1 MHGISRD
8 AWKRYSVNGSPH
20 WRQYM
25 AGFKYH
31 MPDLSA
37 ALGIH
42 QLPKLDEFIQTR
54 AAYADRYDAM
64 FAGLETVRPL
74 RRRPGVRHAHHLYI
88 VELDLDRLSI
98 DRDKFVAALREEG
111 ISTGIHFIALNQQPY
126 YRREHAMTAETAS
139 LASRVSDRILS
150 LPLYP
155 AMSETDVDDVATAVR
170 KLAIAYQR

>member
-1 MHGISRD
+1 M
-8 AWKRYSVNGSPH
+8 
-20 WRQYM
+20 
-25 AGFKYH
+25 
-31 MPDLSA
+31 
-37 ALGIH
+37 
-42 QLPKLDEFIQTR
+42 
-54 AAYADRYDAM
+54 
-64 FAGLETVRPL
+64 
-74 RRRPGVRHAHHLYI
+74 
-88 VELDLDRLSI
+88 ELDLDRLSI

-170 KLAIAYQR
+170 KLALAYQR